1 MPILLP
7 TTHDLFPLLPEL
19 ALVLTALAVLL
30 IPIFSPKKNILAS
43 AIAVTVGLLASL
55 AAVAF
60 TRNDAAYHP
69 GPLFGNLF
77 VIDPFGWS
85 VRLMLVLFTGL
96 VMALW
101 FTDSHDKFLSRGQA
115 GDAPEFFLLLLLAL
129 LGMCLMASTT
139 HLMMIF
145 VAIETASLPSYVLAG
160 FRKTH
165 RIGAEAAMKY
175 VLFGAASAA
184 VMVYGISLLYGLFG
198 SLDLRAIGSAI
209 AADPA
214 TLHGARGIL
223 FALGTAG
230 LLAGIGFKIAMV
242 PMHFWCPDV
251 FEGASID
258 VTTFLAVA
266 SKAAGLALLM
276 RVAVALSPVPW
287 IAPTLLALGIV
298 TCFWGNLAAYPQT
311 NIKRLLAWSSVAH
324 AGYMLIGMSALLT
337 NRGPADTSTGLIP
350 SIGAQVLLFYL
361 FMYLF
366 MNTGA
371 FIAAAAIAQRL
382 TGPTD
387 PGMSIGVSAM
397 VPVPPPPGPN
407 GANGTDPGTGE
418 ELEQYA
424 GLMRRAPIL
433 AATMLVF
440 LLSLTGI
447 PLTIGFATKIKLFA
461 ALFDTGS
468 PLGWLGVAAVG
479 INTVIAAFYYFRVIR
494 QMYLTPSEG
503 PRLIE
508 IAPVTIVAVV
518 LAVPNIL
525 LFIGYGWVDYGAHSH
540 AWMIADPAPITQAA
554 AGD

>member
-7 TTHDLFPLLPEL
+7 TTQDLFPLLPEL
-19 ALVLTALAVLL
+19 LLVLAALAVLL

-43 AIAVTVGLLASL
+43 AIAAAVGLLGAL
-55 AAVAF
+55 AAVAL
-60 TRNDAAYHP
+60 TRNASAYHP
-69 GPLFGNLF
+69 GPLFGGLF

-85 VRLMLVLFTGL
+85 VRLMLVLFTGF

-115 GDAPEFFLLLLLAL
+115 GDAPEFFLLLLMAL

-145 VAIETASLPSYVLAG
+145 IAIETASLPSYVLAG

-165 RIGAEAAMKY
+165 RVGAEAAMKY

-198 SLDLRAIGSAI
+198 SLDLRAIGAAI
-209 AADPA
+209 AADPS
-214 TLHGARGIL
+214 TLHSTRGVL
-223 FALGTAG
+223 FALGVAG

-276 RVAVALSPVPW
+276 RVAVALAPVAW
-287 IAPTLLALGIV
+287 IAPTLLFLGII
-298 TCFWGNLAAYPQT
+298 TCFWGNLAAYPQA

-337 NRGPADTSTGLIP
+337 NPSPATAPGLIP
-350 SIGAQVLLFYL
+350 STGAQVLLFYL
-361 FMYLF
+361 FMYIF
-366 MNTGA
+366 MNAGA

-387 PGMSIGVSAM
+387 AGMSIGVTAM
-397 VPVPPPPGPN
+397 VPVPPPPP
-407 GANGTDPGTGE
+407 ANIDPGTGE
-418 ELEQYA
+418 EINHYA

-461 ALFDTGS
+461 ALFDTDT

-479 INTVIAAFYYFRVIR
+479 INTVIAAFYYFRVIKA
-494 QMYLTPSEG
+494 MYLTPSDG

-508 IAPVTIVAVV
+508 IAPVTIVALV

-525 LFIGYGWVDYGAHSH
+525 LFIAYGWVEYGAQSH
-540 AWMIADPAPITQAA
+540 AWLVGAPAARIIQAA
-554 AGD
+554 GGG